1 MRETRRGDYQR
12 CLNGGEERRR
22 EERRKRSNEEVRRSS
37 LEFGSPWLGF
47 ERRFDVQDLRAIARR
62 RQANRQIKVTK
73 IERVVQ
79 AREDELEAAR
89 SGRVLLLVE
98 LVGEQGIV
106 RVAYVELEDDGSD
119 VRFDRL
125 TETQKR
131 RNVFGV
137 RFSAAEALTRPTT
150 CLCRRAQS
158 SRRWPSTKK
167 KPSHSMKRSRMPPS
181 LACGRPTKIVLLLLL
196 VCQALGLADPRPR
209 LSCHCL

>member
-22 EERRKRSNEEVRRSS
+22 EERRKRLGTDLEVRQRGESDKES
-37 LEFGSPWLGF
+37 
-47 ERRFDVQDLRAIARR
+47 
-62 RQANRQIKVTK
+62 
-73 IERVVQ
+73 
-79 AREDELEAAR
+79 EAAR

-196 VCQALGLADPRPR
+196 VCQALGLADPRPSQPPTV
-209 LSCHCL
+209 LSLFTEQKERSSLALNMTLASAARQIAV

>member
-22 EERRKRSNEEVRRSS
+22 EERRKRLGTDLEVRQRGESDKES
-37 LEFGSPWLGF
+37 
-47 ERRFDVQDLRAIARR
+47 
-62 RQANRQIKVTK
+62 
-73 IERVVQ
+73 
-79 AREDELEAAR
+79 EAAR